1 MEIGT
6 VVKWVNTPTQP
17 SLCCSEDKTGIFVK
31 GLSQKQGEVNFV
43 QGTPLIKKE
52 NFKVIKPLNASNIS
66 CNNPIPQSL
75 KRGEKDEIPSRPG
88 EKQIEPFKSFI

>member
-17 SLCCSEDKTGIFVK
+17 SLCCSEDKIGIFVK
-31 GLSQKQGEVNFV
+31 GLSQKQGEANFV

-52 NFKVIKPLNASNIS
+52 NFKVIKPLNASNMS

-75 KRGEKDEIPSRPG
+75 KRGEKEMRYQAG
-88 EKQIEPFKSFI
+88 QGKNK